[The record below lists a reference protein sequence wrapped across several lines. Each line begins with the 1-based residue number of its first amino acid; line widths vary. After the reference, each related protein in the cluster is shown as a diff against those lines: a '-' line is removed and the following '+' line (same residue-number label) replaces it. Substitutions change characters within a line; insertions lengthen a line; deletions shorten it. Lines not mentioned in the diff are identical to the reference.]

1 MLIPKSFSC
10 SDILIAFPFNTILGG
25 LLIILLMFFLEE
37 RNIATVLAKFSVI
50 SLSTRQFQVVL
61 SYLFNFGPFLTNFV
75 HQIGE
80 KTEKNSDKI
89 LLVYHFYG
97 PSLFLNIKVF
107 IILSTSKKFYI
118 LPKWS

>member
-1 MLIPKSFSC
+1 MF
-10 SDILIAFPFNTILGG
+10 D
-25 LLIILLMFFLEE
+25 LLSYVNLLLKLL
-37 RNIATVLAKFSVI
+37 NNNK
-50 SLSTRQFQVVL
+50 VVL
-61 SYLFNFGPFLTNFV
+61 PHLVNFGPFLTNFV

-89 LLVYHFYG
+89 LLAYNFYG
-97 PSLFLNIKVF
+97 SSLFLNIKDF